1 MTIRFEHISHSY
13 GSIAS
18 VTDISFEV
26 GVGEVVSLLGPSGC
40 GKTTLLRLAAGFETP
55 DSGQIMQGAD
65 ILSSAAKIVPPEQR
79 RMGLVFQSYALFPH
93 MTIIKNV
100 MFGLHQQTKE
110 DIERAHAL
118 LAEMDLSDCQDKYP
132 HELSGGQQQRVALA
146 RALAPAPK
154 LILLDEPYSGLDSRL
169 RERVRDQMLHAL
181 RLSGTAALMLPMMQK
196 KRCLCLTGLLF

>member
-1 MTIRFEHISHSY
+1 MTIRFEHISHHY

-26 GVGEVVSLLGPSGC
+26 GEGEVVSLLGPSGC

-65 ILSSAAKIVPPEQR
+65 ILSSATKIVPPELR

-100 MFGLHQQTKE
+100 MFGLHQQTKA

-118 LAEMDLSDCQDKYP
+118 LAEMDLSDCRDKYP

-146 RALAPAPK
+146 RALAPAP
-154 LILLDEPYSGLDSRL
+154 
-169 RERVRDQMLHAL
+169 
-181 RLSGTAALMLPMMQK
+181 
-196 KRCLCLTGLLF
+196 